1 MMKAKVK
8 APKLAGLKPYDIYLK
23 GLKAGKQQGVSIGI
37 EFCDMMHSVNIYNQI
52 DKLAE
57 DEETQKQFAG
67 ILDDGFADLLLQLA
81 NDVQFVE
88 YLIKKTPGCR
98 VKLGLPEKKFIHT
111 GEIK

>member
-1 MMKAKVK
+1 MKTKGK

-23 GLKAGKQQGVSIGI
+23 GLKEGKTQGVSIGI

-67 ILDDGFADLLLQLA
+67 ILDDGFAELLLQLA
-81 NDVQFVE
+81 DDTQFVE
-88 YLIKKTPGCR
+88 YLIQKTPEVR
-98 VKLGLPEKKFIHT
+98 TKMGLPEKKFIHT
-111 GEIK
+111 GVAK

>member
-1 MMKAKVK
+1 MKTKVK

-23 GLKAGKQQGVSIGI
+23 GLNEGKSQGVSIGI

-57 DEETQKQFAG
+57 DEEIQKQIAA

-81 NDVQFVE
+81 EDVQFVE
-88 YLIKKTPGCR
+88 YLVKKTPEVR
-98 VKLGLPEKKFIHT
+98 EKMGLSAKKFVHT
-111 GEIK
+111 GVMK